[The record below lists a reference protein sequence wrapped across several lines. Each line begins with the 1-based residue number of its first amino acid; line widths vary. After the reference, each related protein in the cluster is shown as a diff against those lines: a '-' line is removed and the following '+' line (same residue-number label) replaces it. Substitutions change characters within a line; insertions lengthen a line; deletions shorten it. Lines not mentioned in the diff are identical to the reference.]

1 MMCSR
6 KWKQKFSNPSIFS
19 SAAPL
24 LVPFIEAMK
33 LCTFEVSTPV
43 GRQSRVGVWNEEC
56 IIDVNFA
63 TAWYLSQQGEPEP
76 QRLAN
81 ALAPS
86 GMLDFLRAGL
96 RAINSTEEL
105 FRESGPQ
112 PSGWWKQDSLPR
124 GPNDETLVYQPN
136 EVRICAP
143 VPNPARVGTDTEIH
157 CQAEPGYELKLAAVI
172 GKQGMDINA
181 LEAREYIAGFTAMN
195 DFGARLSAQGPCLV
209 TPDEIGNAYNL
220 AVWVRVNG
228 ELLGQAHTGKLRS
241 QFENAIENFSRSDII
256 LPGDIIAFP
265 IELQLPVHRGDVVE
279 LEIERIG
286 TLRTPIA

>member
-1 MMCSR
+1 
-6 KWKQKFSNPSIFS
+6 
-19 SAAPL
+19 
-24 LVPFIEAMK
+24 MK
-33 LCTFEVSTPV
+33 LCTFEVSTAV
-43 GRQSRVGVWNEEC
+43 GRQSRVGVWNKES
-56 IIDVNFA
+56 IIDVNFS
-63 TAWYLSQQGEPEP
+63 TAWYLGQQGEPEP

-86 GMLDFLRAGL
+86 SMLDFLRAGL
-96 RAINSTEEL
+96 RAVNATEEL

-112 PSGWWKQDSLPR
+112 PSGWWKQVSPPR
-124 GPNDETLVYQPN
+124 GPNDETLVYHPDQ
-136 EVRICAP
+136 VRICAP
-143 VPNPARVGTDTEIH
+143 VPNPARVGTEIEIH
-157 CQAEPGYELKLAAVI
+157 CQAEPEYELKLAAVI
-172 GKQGMDINA
+172 GKQGLDIHA

-228 ELLGQAHTGKLRS
+228 ELLGKAHTGKLRS
-241 QFENAIENFSRSDII
+241 QFEKAIENLSASDII

-265 IELQLPVHRGDVVE
+265 LALQLPVNRGDVVE

-286 TLRTPIA
+286 TLRTPVT

>member
-1 MMCSR
+1 
-6 KWKQKFSNPSIFS
+6 
-19 SAAPL
+19 
-24 LVPFIEAMK
+24 MK

-43 GRQSRVGVWNEEC
+43 GRHSRVGVWNEEC
-56 IIDVNFA
+56 IIDVNFS

-76 QRLAN
+76 QRLAD

-86 GMLDFLRAGL
+86 KMLEFLRAGL
-96 RAINSTEEL
+96 RAVNATEEL

-112 PSGWWKQDSLPR
+112 PSGWWREDSPPR
-124 GPNDETLVYQPN
+124 GHNGETLVYRPD

-143 VPNPARVGTDTEIH
+143 VTNPARVGTDIEIH
-157 CQAEPGYELKLAAVI
+157 CQAEPEYELKLAAVI

-195 DFGARLSAQGPCLV
+195 DFGARLSALGPCLV
-209 TPDEIGNAYNL
+209 SPDEINNAYNL
-220 AVWVRVNG
+220 AVAVRVNG
-228 ELLGQAHTGKLRS
+228 ELAGQAHTGKLRS
-241 QFENAIENFSRSDII
+241 RFENAIESLSRSDII

-265 IELQLPVHRGDVVE
+265 LGLQLPVSRGDVVE

-286 TLRTPIA
+286 TLRTPVT

>member
-1 MMCSR
+1 M
-6 KWKQKFSNPSIFS
+6 KFCN
-19 SAAPL
+19 
-24 LVPFIEAMK
+24 
-33 LCTFEVSTPV
+33 FEVSTPV
-43 GRQSRVGVWNEEC
+43 GRHSRVGVWREEC
-56 IIDVNFA
+56 IIDVNFS
-63 TAWYLSQQGEPEP
+63 TAWYLAQQGEPEP

-96 RAINSTEEL
+96 RAVNATEEL

-112 PSGWWKQDSLPR
+112 PSDWWRQDNPPR
-124 GPNDETLVYQPN
+124 GPNNETLVYQPN
-136 EVRICAP
+136 QVRICAP
-143 VPNPARVGTDTEIH
+143 VPNPARVGTNIEIH
-157 CQAEPGYELKLAAVI
+157 CQAEPEYELKLAAVI
-172 GKQGMDINA
+172 GKQGMDIKA

-241 QFENAIENFSRSDII
+241 GFENAIESLSRSDII

-265 IELQLPVHRGDVVE
+265 LGLQLPVSRGDVVE
-279 LEIERIG
+279 LEIEHIG
-286 TLRTPIA
+286 TLRTPVT

>member
-1 MMCSR
+1 
-6 KWKQKFSNPSIFS
+6 
-19 SAAPL
+19 
-24 LVPFIEAMK
+24 MK

-43 GRQSRVGVWNEEC
+43 GRHSRVGVWNEEC
-56 IIDVNFA
+56 IIDVNFS

-81 ALAPS
+81 ALAPA

-96 RAINSTEEL
+96 RAVNATEEL

-112 PSGWWKQDSLPR
+112 PSGWWRQDCPPR
-124 GPNDETLVYQPN
+124 GPSDETLVYHPTA
-136 EVRICAP
+136 VRICAP
-143 VPNPARVGTDTEIH
+143 VPNPARVGSDIEIH
-157 CQAEPGYELKLAAVI
+157 CQAEPEYEVKLAAVI
-172 GKQGMDINA
+172 GKKGTDINA
-181 LEAREYIAGFTAMN
+181 LEVREYIAGFTAVN
-195 DFGARLSAQGPCLV
+195 DFGARLSALGPCLV

-241 QFENAIENFSRSDII
+241 RFENAIEGFSRSDII

-265 IELQLPVHRGDVVE
+265 LELELPVHRGDVVDRKSTR
-279 LEIERIG
+279 LN
-286 TLRTPIA
+286 

>member
-1 MMCSR
+1 M
-6 KWKQKFSNPSIFS
+6 KFCN
-19 SAAPL
+19 
-24 LVPFIEAMK
+24 
-33 LCTFEVSTPV
+33 FEVSTPV
-43 GRQSRVGVWNEEC
+43 GRHSRVGVWKEEC
-56 IIDVNFA
+56 IIDVNFS
-63 TAWYLSQQGEPEP
+63 TAWYLAQQGEPEP

-96 RAINSTEEL
+96 RAVKATEEL

-112 PSGWWKQDSLPR
+112 PSGWWKQDNPPR
-124 GPNDETLVYQPN
+124 GPNDETLVYQTN
-136 EVRICAP
+136 EVRLCAP

-157 CQAEPGYELKLAAVI
+157 CQAEPEYELKFAAVI
-172 GKQGMDINA
+172 GKQGQDIHS
-181 LEAREYIAGFTAMN
+181 LEAREYIAGFTGMN

-228 ELLGQAHTGKLRS
+228 ELLGQTHTARLRS
-241 QFENAIENFSRSDII
+241 QFEKAIETLSASDII

-265 IELQLPVHRGDVVE
+265 MPLQLPVSRGDVVE

-286 TLRTPIA
+286 RLRTPVT

>member
-1 MMCSR
+1 
-6 KWKQKFSNPSIFS
+6 
-19 SAAPL
+19 
-24 LVPFIEAMK
+24 MK

-43 GRQSRVGVWNEEC
+43 GRHSRVGVWNEDR

-86 GMLDFLRAGL
+86 SMLDYLRAGL
-96 RAINSTEEL
+96 RALNSTDEL

-112 PSGWWKQDSLPR
+112 PFGWWKGDNPPR
-124 GPNDETLVYQPN
+124 GPNDETLVYQPD
-136 EVRICAP
+136 EVRLCAP
-143 VPNPARVGTDTEIH
+143 VPNPARVGTGVEIR
-157 CQAEPGYELKLAAVI
+157 CQAEPELEVKLAAVI
-172 GKQGMDINA
+172 GKQGIDINA
-181 LEAREYIAGFTAMN
+181 MEAREYIAGFTAVN

-220 AVWVRVNG
+220 AVRVRVNG
-228 ELLGQAHTGKLRS
+228 ESLGQAHTGKLRS
-241 QFENAIENFSRSDII
+241 QFENAIEDLSGSDII

-265 IELQLPVHRGDVVE
+265 LALRPSVHRGDVVE
-279 LEIERIG
+279 LEIEHIG
-286 TLRTPIA
+286 TLRTPLA